1 MGKYALDMV
10 HTQFPDAKL
19 GIVVASR
26 GEMIRDL
33 FAHVPYI
40 EVIEANRRDPRG
52 LYRLWQR
59 FRNSD
64 LVVTQYAGKRGGVFS
79 FSSKLFARL
88 LCKKGGLVGFADASK
103 LNHYLYDRLVPE
115 VFGVAPAELERRAL
129 RAVGVPT
136 SGRPTLECTVPTQV
150 LEKFDVQKGRYIVVH
165 LFAGNRGRGLDP
177 QKKRELLQAL
187 VRTLPDTTVVVTG
200 TTSEK
205 AEATEAARDLPVT
218 VVAGETSVQE
228 MLQLIAGSAGVVSV
242 DTGAAHMAAQL
253 SVPLV
258 VLATCLGLHWWKP
271 EQYGTDAPITLYTH
285 PESEGHVFKDYP
297 ECINAIDM
305 NVVATQLA
313 TWSIIKTAR

>member
-10 HTQFPDAKL
+10 HAQFPEAKL

-26 GEMIRDL
+26 GEMIKDL

-52 LYRLWQR
+52 LYRLWKN
-59 FRNSD
+59 FRGSD
-64 LVVTQYAGKRGGVFS
+64 LVVTQYAGKRGGTFS
-79 FSSKLFARL
+79 LTSKLFARL
-88 LCKKGGLVGFADASK
+88 LCKKGGLVGFADAS
-103 LNHYLYDRLVPE
+103 NVNPYVYDHLVPE
-115 VFGVAPAELERRAL
+115 VFGVAPAELERQAL

-136 SGRPTLECTVPTQV
+136 VVSPTLACTPTESV
-150 LEKFDVQKGRYIVVH
+150 LKKFGVEKGRYVVVH
-165 LFAGNRGRGLDP
+165 LFAGNRGRGLSP

-187 VRTLPDTTVVVTG
+187 CRALPDTPLVLTG
-200 TTSEK
+200 TKSEK
-205 AEATEAARDLPVT
+205 AEATEAAAGLPVT

-228 MLQLIAGSAGVVSV
+228 MLELIAGSLAVVSV

-271 EQYGTDAPITLYTH
+271 EQYGASAQIQLYTSAE
-285 PESEGHVFKDYP
+285 PEGHVFKDYP
-297 ECINAIDM
+297 GCINNIDM
-305 NVVATQLA
+305 DTVAA
-313 TWSIIKTAR
+313 TPFLHAHYV